1 MRGKCRKSFSSFPVV
16 EEKKIAKQLSQLNR
30 TKYNKK
36 QELRVLVD
44 AIAKVKDTDEDD
56 AQKKAEKR

>member
-1 MRGKCRKSFSSFPVV
+1 MRGKCLKSFSSLPVV